1 MLKIWID
8 GSASFHYKCLSGK
21 VSGGWGA
28 AIEFEGTIDTYYGDC
43 QVDGS
48 TQAELLALVNALEII
63 ECRDWDITVY
73 SDSKTMI
80 DFINS
85 GELDHAYHANFNM
98 QVSAGRRTRK
108 VPYKDLWRFVAQEI
122 RKNNFTFVWIDR
134 NENQEA
140 DKMAGIG
147 REVCERKD
155 IESRKKKEKKDAQ
168 DRESLKMIKE
178 RFYIR

>member
-8 GSASFHYKCLSGK
+8 GSASHHYKCLSGK

-28 AIEFEGTIDTYYGDC
+28 AIEFDGVVETWFGDC
-43 QVDGS
+43 EVDGS
-48 TQAELLALVNALEII
+48 TEAELHALVNVLEII
-63 ECRDWDITVY
+63 QCRGWDITVY
-73 SDSKTMI
+73 SDSKTMV

-108 VPYKDLWRFVAQEI
+108 VPYKNLWRFVAQEI

-134 NENQEA
+134 NENKEA
-140 DKMAGIG
+140 DKMATIG
-147 REVCERKD
+147 REACESKD
-155 IESRKKKEKKDAQ
+155 AESRKKKEMKDIK
-168 DRESLKMIKE
+168 DRESLRMIKE
-178 RFYIR
+178 RVVF